1 MGTFFD
7 PVSVAIETLK
17 TIEGVGL
24 HKKDPTRF
32 KIMLPAD
39 PGTFAKIEC
48 YKREHDLLKWSY
60 VYQKK
65 VTRTQRPVKKLRMV
79 ASVSLP
85 SIYHKESL
93 LHRVHSSK
101 MFSPRS
107 SKILSE
113 DETEL
118 NAEQSSSD
126 MYFDYDR
133 REDEDDEE
141 FKKIA
146 NYDRNQLRYYKACQI
161 LKCSPSRR
169 VMRTVNTYE
178 VNLTTLKM
186 TNKEFKAVM
195 VALMSNEEVQ
205 RLILSEAI
213 QNDTQMSY
221 LTDIFMEETQ
231 ITDLIIADNGLQ
243 GKVMDR
249 FFDLLTQNDS
259 LVFLDI
265 SGEFQPRLP
274 VYEPEQVHYGI
285 GRSLWENDRF
295 NIHPASN
302 QSLVDLDIS
311 RNCIRLEGAEKFMK
325 GMAKNTNLERLD
337 FSWNGLGHTGF
348 KVFTNMLKKNK
359 TLEYI
364 NLSGTRINGK
374 DLEKLTPV
382 LKKNTALARIVLEHN
397 NLQMADI
404 TSFLTD
410 VYKLKSTAL
419 RRVDLGRYQM
429 IEKSAMPLV
438 DLLFWEKNIDIRYGT
453 VMTHSDDKYNKT
465 EVLSKYRDDPLAL
478 VTRLKPEERMRL
490 VKYFGGIDLEAAI
503 DTGEDIHQESFLH
516 KMRTNKVTFKDLA
529 NRIMQVG
536 GNPNDVIRTSLEMS
550 QVTDPDARVVARYSI
565 SANLARRLYIKSR
578 LMGED

>member
-133 REDEDDEE
+133 REDEEDEE

-213 QNDTQMSY
+213 QSDTQMSY

-265 SGEFQPRLP
+265 SGNNLTDRDLP
-274 VYEPEQVHYGI
+274 IFADYVRESS
-285 GRSLWENDRF
+285 SLAYLYMSRNKFTTASGEVF
-295 NIHPASN
+295 GKMIASN

-337 FSWNGLGHTGF
+337 FSWNGLGHIGF

-382 LKKNTALARIVLEHN
+382 LKKNTTLARIVLEHN

-419 RRVDLGRYQM
+419 RRVDLG
-429 IEKSAMPLV
+429 IIL
-438 DLLFWEKNIDIRYGT
+438 
-453 VMTHSDDKYNKT
+453 HS
-465 EVLSKYRDDPLAL
+465 
-478 VTRLKPEERMRL
+478 
-490 VKYFGGIDLEAAI
+490 
-503 DTGEDIHQESFLH
+503 
-516 KMRTNKVTFKDLA
+516 
-529 NRIMQVG
+529 
-536 GNPNDVIRTSLEMS
+536 
-550 QVTDPDARVVARYSI
+550 
-565 SANLARRLYIKSR
+565 
-578 LMGED
+578 